1 MDTEL
6 RRGFGWLAFAGYVL
20 IIAGVFSII
29 DGIVALANASFFTAN
44 AHFVFSSLR
53 TWGWIVL
60 VLGIV
65 QTLAGF
71 GVFTGRQWARWF
83 GIAIASLS
91 AIGQLMFAQAYPL
104 WSLVIIGVD
113 VLVIYGLAVYGGR
126 VAEATRLQG
135 VESVESETDRER
147 RAA

>member
-1 MDTEL
+1 MDPDL

-20 IIAGVFSII
+20 IIAGVFSMI

-44 AHFVFSSLR
+44 AHYVFSSLR

-65 QTLAGF
+65 ETMAGF
-71 GVFTGRQWARWF
+71 GVFSGRQWARWF

-113 VLVIYGLAVYGGR
+113 LLVIYGLAVYGGR
-126 VAEATRLQG
+126 VAEAARLQD
-135 VESVESETDRER
+135 VSASEAERER

>member
-1 MDTEL
+1 MDPEL

-20 IIAGVFSII
+20 IIAGVFSMI

-44 AHFVFSSLR
+44 AHFVFSDLR
-53 TWGWIVL
+53 TWGWIIL
-60 VLGIV
+60 ALGILE
-65 QTLAGF
+65 TLAGF
-71 GVFTGRQWARWF
+71 GVFTGSQLARWF

-104 WSLVIIGVD
+104 WSLIIIGVD
-113 VLVIYGLAVYGGR
+113 IMVIYGLAVYGGR
-126 VAEATRLQG
+126 VAEAARLQQAP
-135 VESVESETDRER
+135 ESERDRDR

>member
-1 MDTEL
+1 MDPEL

-20 IIAGVFSII
+20 IIAGVFSMI

-44 AHFVFSSLR
+44 AHFVFSDLR
-53 TWGWIVL
+53 TWGWIIL
-60 VLGIV
+60 ALGILE
-65 QTLAGF
+65 TLAGF
-71 GVFTGRQWARWF
+71 GVFTGSQLARWF

-104 WSLVIIGVD
+104 WSLIIIGVD
-113 VLVIYGLAVYGGR
+113 IIVIYGLAVYGGR
-126 VAEATRLQG
+126 VAEAARLQE
-135 VESVESETDRER
+135 VPESERDRER